1 MKKIALILTGLG
13 FCLLSQAEKPVKNF
27 YFSGH
32 KAIFIPSDTFR
43 IEVGHPDLGIQES
56 KEGTLSF
63 TLKDANGPMPK
74 DVVRIYTNDVS
85 RISMTYSELLADKP
99 LIVDSLCLSATAGSK
114 GMINVKAKYLQVS
127 AGGGSQLTIK
137 GETDILDCTTKG
149 NSSVNTNELKA
160 KKKKCKELGTN

>member
-1 MKKIALILTGLG
+1 
-13 FCLLSQAEKPVKNF
+13 
-27 YFSGH
+27 
-32 KAIFIPSDTFR
+32 
-43 IEVGHPDLGIQES
+43 
-56 KEGTLSF
+56 
-63 TLKDANGPMPK
+63 MPK

-137 GETDILDCTTKG
+137 GETDILDTTKG